1 MPKPKILIVASSH
14 TMIRSFLIP
23 QVRMFQSWGYEV
35 HLVGGGVPFVDEDI
49 ADRVISL
56 PLTRSPYT
64 FANIKGYRQLRRL
77 IEAER
82 YVLVDCHSPVGGAI
96 GRLAARHARALL
108 GTKVSYTTHGL
119 NFFHGSPKWKWLVFY
134 NIEKHL
140 AKYADNIVTIN
151 EEDYRTCLERGFNPS
166 IHKIPGIGVQTSR
179 LCFPSDDYRRELR
192 LRFGLDED
200 DIIMV
205 YMAEFLKFKNHRLV
219 IDALA
224 AIKDDYPRLKVIF
237 IGTGRL
243 FDAMC
248 RRAAKKGVADRI
260 VFAGYTRAIGP
271 ILAGCDIGVS
281 PSYTEGLGLNIA
293 EEMFTGIPIVASDC
307 RGHRELIESGKEGLL
322 FPAGSVEAFVAALR
336 RYLDDPAFAARMA
349 EGARKK
355 VRNFLLD
362 RSLEALSGIYRR
374 LLGMAA
380 TKNDEHLTANE

>member
-23 QVRMFQSWGYEV
+23 MVRIFQSWGYEV
-35 HLVGGGVPFVDEDI
+35 HLVGGGASFVDEDI

-64 FANIKGYRQLRRL
+64 LANIRGYKQLRRL
-77 IEAER
+77 IETER
-82 YVLVDCHSPVGGAI
+82 YVLVDCHSPVGGFI
-96 GRLAARHARALL
+96 GRLAARYARANF

-119 NFFHGSPKWKWLVFY
+119 NFFHGSPAWKWLVFY

-151 EEDYRTCLERGFNPS
+151 EEDYRTCLERGFHSN

-192 LRFGLDED
+192 LRFGFDEN

-219 IDALA
+219 IDGLA
-224 AIKDDYPRLKVIF
+224 SIKDDYPRLKVIF
-237 IGTGRL
+237 IGTGRM

-248 RRAAKKGVADRI
+248 RRAEKKGVADRI

-281 PSYTEGLGLNIA
+281 PSRTEGLGLNIA
-293 EEMFTGIPIVASDC
+293 EEMYTGLPIIASDC
-307 RGHRELIESGKEGLL
+307 RGHRELIESGKTGLL
-322 FPAGSVEAFVAALR
+322 FNPDSVEDFVACLR
-336 RYLDDPAFAARMA
+336 RYLDNPAFAAQMA
-349 EGARKK
+349 VAARQK
-355 VRNFLLD
+355 VRGFLLD

-374 LLGMAA
+374 LLG
-380 TKNDEHLTANE
+380 K